1 MSVIIIGI
9 GNDHFGEMVIL
20 DADINPLVDSKG
32 VIRMRDLVQFVPY
45 NKFRNNQTS
54 LAEQVL
60 EEVPRQI
67 IEYYTMNKIYP
78 NNLNNLIQNNQQF
91 PDASNIRDNNG
102 YINLNTHNNN
112 GYL

>member
-1 MSVIIIGI
+1 
-9 GNDHFGEMVIL
+9 
-20 DADINPLVDSKG
+20 
-32 VIRMRDLVQFVPY
+32 
-45 NKFRNNQTS
+45 
-54 LAEQVL
+54 
-60 EEVPRQI
+60 
-67 IEYYTMNKIYP
+67 MNKIYP